1 MARLDPQSILKIDK
15 RRNMIHE
22 PVAATYTVFSD
33 NEIKYV
39 QIDTYGRPDRVSS
52 GQISQS
58 IQITYETAKYLIALL
73 KKEFS
78 I

>member
-1 MARLDPQSILKIDK
+1 MARLDTQSIQKIDK
-15 RRNMIHE
+15 KRNVIHE
-22 PVAATYTVFSD
+22 SVVATYTVFSD

-39 QIDTYGRPDRVSS
+39 QIDTYGKPDRVSS

-58 IQITYETAKYLIALL
+58 IQIDSETAKYLIALL